1 MTAAILSA
9 LAFGLALFALT
20 QRRLLWGVLGVGA
33 HSLTLAG
40 LYLALSAPDV
50 ALTEAAVG
58 FGLVTLTYLLALRR
72 TGKLVVA
79 ACPLYPLLYQEGE
92 RITGLEWEILERFAR
107 WCHRDLEIVW
117 VPRREI
123 PRLLHAGE
131 AHLGA
136 GGFLPGPEER
146 VRFSRPLVPTKL
158 VCLRLHEGPLGA
170 VAGEPG
176 QELATIAYEDAG
188 ELARALLRGEI
199 GGAVVDLLR
208 QREWQLHRLISHEGS
223 TATLEEKGFAF
234 AVAPDEEELW
244 KSLEEFLAA
253 LEKAGVLE
261 ELRRRYLG

>member
-1 MTAAILSA
+1 MILSA

-58 FGLVTLTYLLALRR
+58 FGLVTLIYLLALRR

-92 RITGLEWEILERFAR
+92 RVAGLEWEILERFAR
-107 WCHRDLEIVW
+107 WCHRDVEILW
-117 VPRREI
+117 VSRQEI
-123 PRLLHAGE
+123 PRLLQTGE
-131 AHLGA
+131 AHVGA
-136 GGFLPGPEER
+136 GGFLPAPEDKAL
-146 VRFSRPLVPTKL
+146 FSRPIVSTKL
-158 VCLRLHEGPLGA
+158 VCLKLNDGPLGA
-170 VAGEPG
+170 IAGEPG
-176 QELATIAYEDAG
+176 QELASVTYEDAA
-188 ELARALLRGEI
+188 ELAHALVRGEI

-208 QREWQLHRLISHEGS
+208 QREWQLHRFISDVS
-223 TATLEEKGFAF
+223 DTTISEEKWFTF

-244 KSLEEFLAA
+244 KSLEEFLDM
-253 LEKAGVLE
+253 LEKTGVLE

>member
-1 MTAAILSA
+1 MTAVILSA
-9 LAFGLALFALT
+9 LAFGLAIFALT

-33 HSLTLAG
+33 HSLALAG

-58 FGLVTLTYLLALRR
+58 FGLVTLIYLLALRR

-92 RITGLEWEILERFAR
+92 RIAGLEWEILERFSR
-107 WCHRDLEIVW
+107 WCHREVEVLW
-117 VPRREI
+117 VPRQEI
-123 PRLLHAGE
+123 PRLLQTGE

-136 GGFLPGPEER
+136 GGFLPSSEDQ
-146 VRFSRPLVPTKL
+146 VRYSRPIVPTKL
-158 VCLRLHEGPLGA
+158 VCVRLKEGPLGA

-176 QELATIAYEDAG
+176 QETASVTYEDAA
-188 ELARALLRGEI
+188 ELARALIRGEI

-223 TATLEEKGFAF
+223 TVIAEEKWFAF
-234 AVAPDEEELW
+234 AVAPDEEEIW
-244 KSLEEFLAA
+244 RSLEEFLSE
-253 LEKAGVLE
+253 LERSGVLE